1 MALLEKMFGGN
12 NPLARGYV
20 EKAIDESSPIMDALC
35 DKLDIEQYK
44 VQALLGLAIHD
55 GVISVDALEFGDLA
69 FVYDQFGEGISD
81 YINECVDYM
90 CNDWMIDCGEIV
102 NDKWIVGCD
111 IIDGLRENVKGMT
124 TDEDMIE
131 CLCEDE
137 EIADGETII
146 DVYFGKF
153 DDATKKTAF
162 DIIRKTAGK

>member
-1 MALLEKMFGGN
+1 MALIEKFLGEN
-12 NPLARGYV
+12 SPWARNYV

-35 DKLDIEQYK
+35 EKLDIDQWEL
-44 VQALLGLAIHD
+44 QALLGLAIHE
-55 GVISVDALEFGDLA
+55 GVIQVDALEFGDLA
-69 FVYDQFGEGISD
+69 FVFDRFGEGIPD
-81 YINECVDYM
+81 LINECVDYL

-102 NDKWIVGCD
+102 NDKWIVGYD
-111 IIDGLRENVKGMT
+111 IIYDLRGNVKGIT
-124 TDEDMIE
+124 TDDDLIE

-162 DIIRKTAGK
+162 DIIRRTAGK